1 MEQRGSRITEKQ
13 RETLVEFMCRHPE
26 LVSGKFTR
34 TFTALVAQKLWKS
47 LELELNSMPGSKKD
61 WRQWRK
67 SWHDIKSK
75 VKTKNAK
82 IKSYQRGTGGGA
94 AIKDILS
101 KWEENVMNVICP
113 TSSLG
118 HPSASESV
126 IEFDFEDEMQQVEEE
141 QEVEGNEYK
150 QFQFMDHSY
159 VENMENSYTEL
170 ENPIVEIE
178 NQPPLPKGKI
188 YFIKQTLQLTN

>member
-1 MEQRGSRITEKQ
+1 
-13 RETLVEFMCRHPE
+13 
-26 LVSGKFTR
+26 
-34 TFTALVAQKLWKS
+34 
-47 LELELNSMPGSKKD
+47 
-61 WRQWRK
+61 
-67 SWHDIKSK
+67 
-75 VKTKNAK
+75 
-82 IKSYQRGTGGGA
+82 
-94 AIKDILS
+94 
-101 KWEENVMNVICP
+101 
-113 TSSLG
+113 
-118 HPSASESV
+118 
-126 IEFDFEDEMQQVEEE
+126 MQQVEEE